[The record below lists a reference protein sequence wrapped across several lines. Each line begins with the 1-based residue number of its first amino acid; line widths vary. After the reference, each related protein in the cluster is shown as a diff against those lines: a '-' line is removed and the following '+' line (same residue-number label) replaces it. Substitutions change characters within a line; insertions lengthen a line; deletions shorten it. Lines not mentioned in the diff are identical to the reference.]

1 MMILWLNDMK
11 DNVKRIQLL
20 IEAVMIVALVII
32 DRVTKEM
39 AVKKLMNKP
48 AYVII
53 DGVFEL
59 RYLENRG
66 AAFGMLQNRQWFFII
81 VGIIMFA
88 GVIYILVKIPVD
100 KKYITAQIAV
110 TMIAAGAIGNMID
123 RISQNY
129 VVDFLYFSLIDFPI
143 FNVADIYVT
152 VSCILL
158 AVMLMF
164 VYKEDDLAFLSF
176 KKKENE

>member
-1 MMILWLNDMK
+1 MK
-11 DNVKRIQLL
+11 DNVKRIHLM

-48 AYVII
+48 AYVLI

-88 GVIYILVKIPVD
+88 GVIYILVRIPVD
-100 KKYITAQIAV
+100 KKYIIVQIAV

-152 VSCILL
+152 VSCIML
-158 AVMLMF
+158 AVMLIF
-164 VYKEDDLAFLSF
+164 VYMEDDLAFLSF
-176 KKKENE
+176 KKKEKE